1 MSAAV
6 ELERA
11 GHRVHRCHD
20 AGEPAFPC
28 RGVADPAGCPL
39 DGAIDVV
46 LVVRPHVHPNPS
58 VLEDGVAC
66 AIRAGVPVVEDG
78 SSILDP
84 FAPWV
89 TARVGDGGVSVAC
102 EQAAALGYEPV
113 ADDVLRRCA
122 PVLEAAGVDPASAR
136 CWMELEWP
144 RLQVHIDVPA
154 TLRAGDREALAVRAL
169 DAVRASRRT
178 YDKIDVQVHESAS

>member
-1 MSAAV
+1 MSAAD

-28 RGVADPAGCPL
+28 RGIADAADCPL
-39 DGAIDVV
+39 DGPIDVV

-89 TARVGDGGVSVAC
+89 TSRVGDGSVTEAC

-113 ADDVLRRCA
+113 VEDILRRCA
-122 PVLEAAGVDPASAR
+122 PVLDAAGVDPASAT
-136 CWMELEWP
+136 CSIELVWP
-144 RLQVHIDVPA
+144 RLQVHVEVPA
-154 TLRAGDREALAVRAL
+154 ALSSGQREALAVRAL
-169 DAVRASRRT
+169 DAVRSGRRT
-178 YDKIDVQVHESAS
+178 YEKVDVKVHDSTP